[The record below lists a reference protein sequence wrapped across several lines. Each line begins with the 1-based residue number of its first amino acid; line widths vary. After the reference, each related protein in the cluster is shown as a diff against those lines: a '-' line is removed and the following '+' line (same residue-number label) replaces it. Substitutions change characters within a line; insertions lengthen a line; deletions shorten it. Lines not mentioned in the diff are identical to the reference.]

1 MCAFVDQN
9 KDGMVSRSPH
19 DKRRDAHYKPA
30 RIFEQPCHAGLKRNM
45 EYGQKMK
52 ITGTPTT
59 LLPDGT
65 RIPGAIEL
73 AQIEK
78 MLAKQ

>member
-1 MCAFVDQN
+1 V
-9 KDGMVSRSPH
+9 
-19 DKRRDAHYKPA
+19 
-30 RIFEQPCHAGLKRNM
+30 

-65 RIPGAIEL
+65 RVPGAIDM
-73 AQIEK
+73 AQLEK
-78 MLAKQ
+78 LLAKQ

>member
-1 MCAFVDQN
+1 V
-9 KDGMVSRSPH
+9 
-19 DKRRDAHYKPA
+19 
-30 RIFEQPCHAGLKRNM
+30 

-65 RIPGAIEL
+65 RIPGAVEL
-73 AQIEK
+73 AQLEK
-78 MLAKQ
+78 LLAKP

>member
-1 MCAFVDQN
+1 MVRDQLPAPAN
-9 KDGMVSRSPH
+9 C
-19 DKRRDAHYKPA
+19 DAA
-30 RIFEQPCHAGLKRNM
+30 SLKRNL
-45 EYGQKMK
+45 EFGQKMK